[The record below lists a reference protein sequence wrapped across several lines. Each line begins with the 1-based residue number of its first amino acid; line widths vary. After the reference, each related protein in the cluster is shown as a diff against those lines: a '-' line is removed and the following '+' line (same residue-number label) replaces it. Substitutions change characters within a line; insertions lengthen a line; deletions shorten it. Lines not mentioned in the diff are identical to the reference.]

1 VRRLL
6 QISAGFGL
14 AWLAAHLAGP
24 AAAEPAPPAPSA
36 EPAPLAPSAEPEAA
50 PLGAA
55 FDDDAAM
62 APHADPVADYTL
74 RATLDADKHLVH
86 GEGTIRWKNAS
97 STAQREIWLHLYLDA
112 FKSDRSTFL
121 RFNAGDFRGAGHL
134 SSHGSIEVTRLS
146 LRGEGG
152 GDLWAG
158 ADRTSPGDPD
168 DSTDIRVP
176 LPRPVAAGE
185 EITLDVAFDS
195 HLPALLHRTGF
206 YGSFHMVAQWFPK
219 IARLEP
225 DGRWAHFR
233 FHRLSEFYA
242 DFGAY
247 DVTID
252 TPASFVVG
260 ATGEQEGEVR
270 EGARVR
276 RRFVQRD
283 VHDFAFT
290 AWDRFRELTALT
302 EGGVALRVLYPE
314 GCERAA
320 AAEIASARFG
330 LLHLG
335 AAYGRYPYRTLTI
348 VHPPTGADDA
358 GGMEYPTLI
367 TTGGPWY
374 LAYPGVPLLDALTL
388 HELAHQWFY
397 GLVAT
402 DEHAWP
408 FLDEGLTSYAEN
420 HAVEALHPG
429 GSAVDLPFLRV
440 DMLAYHRIAAAEAEL
455 DAPVAQPV
463 PSFAN
468 GTDYAALVYS
478 RTAAILATLGNV
490 YGEPLVRRALGRYA
504 RRFRFQHPGPAELL
518 QAVREV
524 VGEDAAAQLRA
535 ALFDRGTVDY
545 AVTSIESSAD
555 PAGGFRGSALVRRR
569 GALRFPVDVEL
580 VSEDGASQRIRWD
593 AAEASAR
600 LPWHGASRL
609 ESAVID
615 PEHRVLLDDDLA
627 NNARARRLH
636 RLSFGVADRFSFAT
650 SALLGGVLP

>member
-1 VRRLL
+1 MRRLL

-24 AAAEPAPPAPSA
+24 AAAEPAQPA
-36 EPAPLAPSAEPEAA
+36 EQVAPAPSAEPEAA

-62 APHADPVADYTL
+62 APHPDPVADYTL
-74 RATLDADKHLVH
+74 RARLDEAQHVVH

-97 STAQREIWLHLYLDA
+97 SIAQRELWLHLYLNA
-112 FKSDRSTFL
+112 FKSDRTFFL
-121 RFNAGDFRGAGHL
+121 RFDAGEFRGTGRL
-134 SSHGSIEVTRLS
+134 SSYGSIDVTRLS

-158 ADRTSPGDPD
+158 AERTSPGDPD
-168 DSTDIRVP
+168 DATDLRVP
-176 LPRPVAAGE
+176 LPRPVLPGE
-185 EITLDVAFDS
+185 EITLDVAFDA
-195 HLPALLHRTGF
+195 HLPALLHRVGHR
-206 YGSFHMVAQWFPK
+206 GAFHMVAQWFPK

-247 DVTID
+247 DVTLD
-252 TPASFVVG
+252 TPASYVVG
-260 ATGEQEGEVR
+260 ATGQVEGEVR
-270 EGARVR
+270 EGGRVR

-283 VHDFAFT
+283 VHDFAFA

-302 EGGVALRVLYPE
+302 EGGVAVRVLYPE

-320 AAEIASARFG
+320 AAEIAAARFG
-330 LLHLG
+330 LAHFG

-348 VHPPTGADDA
+348 IHPPAGAEDA

-388 HELAHQWFY
+388 HELGHQWFY

-408 FLDEGLTSYAEN
+408 FLDEGLNSYAEN
-420 HAVEALHPG
+420 DAVEALHPG

-440 DMLAYHRIAAAEAEL
+440 EMLAYHRIAAAETEL

-463 PSFAN
+463 PSFVD
-468 GTDYAALVYS
+468 GTDYGALVYS
-478 RTAAILATLGNV
+478 RTATILATLGNV
-490 YGEPLVRRALGRYA
+490 YGEPLVQRALGRYA
-504 RRFRFQHPGPAELL
+504 RRFRFQHPGPGDLL

-545 AVTSIESSAD
+545 AVISFESSAD
-555 PAGGFRGSALVRRR
+555 PAGGYRGSALVRRR

-580 VSEDGASQRIRWD
+580 VSEDGAAQRIRWD

-600 LPWHGASRL
+600 LPWHGTARL
-609 ESAVID
+609 RSVVID
-615 PEHRVLLDDDLA
+615 PEHRVLLDSDLA
-627 NNARARRLH
+627 NNARARSLH
-636 RLSFGVADRFSFAT
+636 RLSFGVADRFAFVA